1 MPQLRMSPFLAP
13 FPNGIR
19 FPFVT
24 LIPITGSRRGF
35 PLNIDLSSQMR
46 SLREQYHYAWLVVGM
61 GTMLRVTA
69 NFVSQAFAV
78 ILVVLQTD
86 FAWGVTAIVLAQVF
100 RSVAS
105 ALLSPVSGWV
115 GDRYGA
121 RPSLFVAA
129 SHYVAGM
136 LLLSTVDH
144 LWQLYI
150 YYSVLLG
157 LAQALFSVNIPTTVA
172 AWFQKKLGV
181 AVGIQQSIG
190 GMGAS
195 VTAPA
200 LALLISLT
208 GWQYGFWIIAAVGG
222 SILFALLFFF
232 HSEPADRGMR
242 PLGADDDE
250 PAPARVDAAT
260 AKLRS
265 KVFLQHA
272 RRTRAFWN
280 LPFIHFLGCMGHAI
294 VIWHVVFF
302 ATEQGLSLAAA
313 AWIVTIYTMASVSS
327 RLFIPILADRWGAKA
342 TMILPYFLQGVTV
355 IMLFW
360 AQSAWEFYLFAVLFG
375 IGFGGEMSA
384 FLIANRQYYG
394 MGPGALHL
402 RLPAPRLRLRNGRRR
417 IGRRSHL
424 RPGSCCADS
433 SEIAWTS
440 SAFHFAHSLGL
451 VGLHYY
457 WRRLL
462 RPGLDNLHRR
472 QLDGSGL
479 HPAAGVILPSPHPQ
493 LGRLPT

>member
-1 MPQLRMSPFLAP
+1 M
-13 FPNGIR
+13 N
-19 FPFVT
+19 
-24 LIPITGSRRGF
+24 TGFS
-35 PLNIDLSSQMR
+35 DLVNYT
-46 SLREQYHYAWLVVGM
+46 RERYHYAWLVVGI

-100 RSVAS
+100 RSLAS
-105 ALLSPVSGWV
+105 AILSPASGWV

-129 SHYVAGM
+129 ALYVAGM
-136 LLLSTVDH
+136 LLLSTVNE

-150 YYSVLLG
+150 YYSLLLG
-157 LAQALFSVNIPTTVA
+157 LAQALFTVNIPTTVA
-172 AWFQKKLGV
+172 AWFKRRLGV

-195 VTAPA
+195 VTAPG
-200 LALLISLT
+200 LALLVSLT
-208 GWQYGFWIIAAVGG
+208 GWQVGFWIIAAVGG
-222 SILFALLFFF
+222 VILFGLLFFF
-232 HSEPADRGMR
+232 HSEPADRGMK
-242 PLGADDDE
+242 PLGATDDDPP
-250 PAPARVDAAT
+250 PAPVNSET

-313 AWIVTIYTMASVSS
+313 AWIVTIYTIASVSS
-327 RLFIPILADRWGAKA
+327 RLFIPILADRFGAKM
-342 TMILPYFLQGVTV
+342 TMILPYALQGITV

-394 MGPGALHL
+394 MGPVRSIFGFQHLGSGFGMAL
-402 RLPAPRLRLRNGRRR
+402 G
-417 IGRRSHL
+417 
-424 RPGSCCADS
+424 
-433 SEIAWTS
+433 
-440 SAFHFAHSLGL
+440 GL
-451 VGLHYY
+451 VGGVVYDFRNAATPTRYLGFIDVGGGSYDLA
-457 WRRLL
+457 WVVSIAASLAGVVFILL
-462 RPGLDNLHRR
+462 LESSSRVLIPDWEDSLPREG
-472 QLDGSGL
+472 QTS
-479 HPAAGVILPSPHPQ
+479 PAAS
-493 LGRLPT
+493 

>member
-1 MPQLRMSPFLAP
+1 M
-13 FPNGIR
+13 
-19 FPFVT
+19 
-24 LIPITGSRRGF
+24 
-35 PLNIDLSSQMR
+35 NIDLSDRMNY
-46 SLREQYHYAWLVVGM
+46 LREQYHYAWLVVGI
-61 GTMLRVTA
+61 GTMLRLTA

-100 RSVAS
+100 RSVTS
-105 ALLSPVSGWV
+105 ALLAPVSGWV

-129 SHYVAGM
+129 TLYVAGM
-136 LLLSTVDH
+136 LLLSTVDQ

-150 YYSVLLG
+150 YYSLLLG
-157 LAQALFSVNIPTTVA
+157 LAQALFTVNIPTTVA

-200 LALLISLT
+200 LALLVALT
-208 GWQYGFWIIAAVGG
+208 GWQVGFWIIAAVGG
-222 SILFALLFFF
+222 VILFSLLFFF
-232 HSEPADRGMR
+232 HSEPADRGMK
-242 PLGADDDE
+242 PLGATDDD
-250 PAPARVDAAT
+250 PAPVPVNAETAR
-260 AKLRS
+260 LRS

-302 ATEQGLSLAAA
+302 ATEQGLSLASA

-327 RLFIPILADRWGAKA
+327 RLFTPILADRWGAKV

-360 AQSAWEFYLFAVLFG
+360 AQSAWGVLLLRRPLRRRLWRRNVRLPHRQPPVLWHGSGAVNFW
-375 IGFGGEMSA
+375 I
-384 FLIANRQYYG
+384 
-394 MGPGALHL
+394 
-402 RLPAPRLRLRNGRRR
+402 PAPRLRLRHGRRR
-417 IGRRSHL
+417 TRR
-424 RPGSCCADS
+424 
-433 SEIAWTS
+433 
-440 SAFHFAHSLGL
+440 
-451 VGLHYY
+451 
-457 WRRLL
+457 RRDL
-462 RPGLDNLHRR
+462 
-472 QLDGSGL
+472 
-479 HPAAGVILPSPHPQ
+479 
-493 LGRLPT
+493 

>member
-1 MPQLRMSPFLAP
+1 M
-13 FPNGIR
+13 
-19 FPFVT
+19 
-24 LIPITGSRRGF
+24 
-35 PLNIDLSSQMR
+35 NIGLSDWTNY
-46 SLREQYHYAWLVVGM
+46 LREQYHYAWLVVGM
-61 GTMLRVTA
+61 GTLLRVTA

-105 ALLSPVSGWV
+105 ALLSPVSGWL

-121 RPSLFVAA
+121 RRSLFVAA
-129 SHYVAGM
+129 ALYVVGM
-136 LLLSTVDH
+136 LLLSTVSQ

-157 LAQALFSVNIPTTVA
+157 LAQALFTVNIPTTVA
-172 AWFQKKLGV
+172 AWFKRKLGV
-181 AVGIQQSIG
+181 AVGIQQSFG

-200 LALLISLT
+200 LALLVALT
-208 GWQYGFWIIAAVGG
+208 GWQIGFWIIAAVGG
-222 SILFALLFFF
+222 TILFGLLFFF
-232 HSEPADRGMR
+232 HSEPADRGMK
-242 PLGADDDE
+242 PLGATDDDPPPIPSNTE
-250 PAPARVDAAT
+250 L

-302 ATEQGLSLAAA
+302 ATQQGLSLATA

-327 RLFIPILADRWGAKA
+327 RLFIPILADRFGAKA
-342 TMILPYFLQGVTV
+342 TMILPYALQGVTV
-355 IMLFW
+355 VMLFW
-360 AQSAWEFYLFAVLFG
+360 AHSAWEFFLFAVLFG

-394 MGPGALHL
+394 MGPVRSIFGFQHL
-402 RLPAPRLRLRNGRRR
+402 
-417 IGRRSHL
+417 
-424 RPGSCCADS
+424 GSGFGMAVG
-433 SEIAWTS
+433 
-440 SAFHFAHSLGL
+440 GL
-451 VGLHYY
+451 VGGVAFDFRNAEAPVRFL
-457 WRRLL
+457 
-462 RPGLDNLHRR
+462 GFIDVGG
-472 QLDGSGL
+472 GSYDL
-479 HPAAGVILPSPHPQ
+479 AWAISIVASLAGVIFILLLESSSQVLIPNWEDSLPRETQTS
-493 LGRLPT
+493 TAAS

>member
-1 MPQLRMSPFLAP
+1 M
-13 FPNGIR
+13 
-19 FPFVT
+19 
-24 LIPITGSRRGF
+24 
-35 PLNIDLSSQMR
+35 NIGLSDWTNY
-46 SLREQYHYAWLVVGM
+46 LREQYHYAWLVVGM
-61 GTMLRVTA
+61 GTLLRVTA

-105 ALLSPVSGWV
+105 ALLSPVSGWL

-121 RPSLFVAA
+121 RRSLFVAA
-129 SHYVAGM
+129 ALYVVGM
-136 LLLSTVDH
+136 LLLSTVSQ

-157 LAQALFSVNIPTTVA
+157 LAQALFTVNIPTTVA
-172 AWFQKKLGV
+172 AWFKRKLGV
-181 AVGIQQSIG
+181 AVGIQQSFG

-200 LALLISLT
+200 LALLVALT
-208 GWQYGFWIIAAVGG
+208 GWQIGFWIIAAVGG
-222 SILFALLFFF
+222 TILFGLLFFF
-232 HSEPADRGMR
+232 HSEPADRGMK
-242 PLGADDDE
+242 PLGATDDDPPPIPSNTE
-250 PAPARVDAAT
+250 L

-302 ATEQGLSLAAA
+302 ATQQGLSLATA

-327 RLFIPILADRWGAKA
+327 RLFIPILADRFGAKA
-342 TMILPYFLQGVTV
+342 TMILPYALQGVTV
-355 IMLFW
+355 VMLFW
-360 AQSAWEFYLFAVLFG
+360 AHSAWEFFLFAVLFG

-394 MGPGALHL
+394 MGPVRSIFGFQHL
-402 RLPAPRLRLRNGRRR
+402 
-417 IGRRSHL
+417 
-424 RPGSCCADS
+424 GSGFGMAVG
-433 SEIAWTS
+433 
-440 SAFHFAHSLGL
+440 GL
-451 VGLHYY
+451 VGGVAFDFRNAEAPVRFL
-457 WRRLL
+457 
-462 RPGLDNLHRR
+462 GFIDVGG
-472 QLDGSGL
+472 GSYDL
-479 HPAAGVILPSPHPQ
+479 AWAISIVASLVGVIFILLLESSSQVLIPNWEDSLPRETQTS
-493 LGRLPT
+493 TAAS

>member
-1 MPQLRMSPFLAP
+1 M
-13 FPNGIR
+13 
-19 FPFVT
+19 
-24 LIPITGSRRGF
+24 
-35 PLNIDLSSQMR
+35 NIGLSDLVNYS
-46 SLREQYHYAWLVVGM
+46 REQYHYAWLVVGM

-100 RSVAS
+100 RSLAS
-105 ALLSPVSGWV
+105 ALLSPASGWV

-121 RPSLFVAA
+121 RKSLFVAA
-129 SHYVAGM
+129 TLYVAGM
-136 LLLSTVDH
+136 LLLSTVDQ
-144 LWQLYI
+144 LWQLYV
-150 YYSVLLG
+150 YYSILLG
-157 LAQALFSVNIPTTVA
+157 LAQALFTVNIPTTVA
-172 AWFQKKLGV
+172 AWFKRKLGV
-181 AVGIQQSIG
+181 AVGIQQSFG

-200 LALLISLT
+200 LALLVSVT
-208 GWQYGFWIIAAVGG
+208 GWQVGFWIIAAVGG
-222 SILFALLFFF
+222 IILFSLLFFF
-232 HSEPADRGMR
+232 HSEPADRGLK
-242 PLGADDDE
+242 PLGATDDD
-250 PAPARVDAAT
+250 PPPVPVNTAA

-280 LPFIHFLGCMGHAI
+280 LPFIHFLGCMGHAV

-302 ATEQGLSLAAA
+302 ATEQGLSLASA

-327 RLFIPILADRWGAKA
+327 RLFIPILADLWGAKV

-394 MGPGALHL
+394 MGPVRSIFGFQHL
-402 RLPAPRLRLRNGRRR
+402 
-417 IGRRSHL
+417 
-424 RPGSCCADS
+424 GSGLGMA
-433 SEIAWTS
+433 AG
-440 SAFHFAHSLGL
+440 GL
-451 VGLHYY
+451 VGGVIYDFRNAEAATRFLGFIDVGGGSYDLA
-457 WRRLL
+457 WTISIVASLL
-462 RPGLDNLHRR
+462 GVVFILLLESSSRVLIPDWEESLPREG
-472 QLDGSGL
+472 QTS
-479 HPAAGVILPSPHPQ
+479 PAAS
-493 LGRLPT
+493 

>member
-1 MPQLRMSPFLAP
+1 M
-13 FPNGIR
+13 
-19 FPFVT
+19 
-24 LIPITGSRRGF
+24 
-35 PLNIDLSSQMR
+35 NIGLSDLVGY
-46 SLREQYHYAWLVVGM
+46 LREQYHYAWLVVGM

-105 ALLSPVSGWV
+105 AVLSPVSGWV

-129 SHYVAGM
+129 GLYVGGM
-136 LLLSTVDH
+136 LLLSTVSE
-144 LWQLYI
+144 LWQLYL
-150 YYSVLLG
+150 YYSLVLG
-157 LAQALFSVNIPTTVA
+157 LAQALFTVNIPTTVA
-172 AWFQKKLGV
+172 AWFKRKLGV
-181 AVGIQQSIG
+181 AVGIQQSFG

-200 LALLISLT
+200 LALLVSLT
-208 GWQYGFWIIAAVGG
+208 GWQVGFWIIAAVGG
-222 SILFALLFFF
+222 VILFSLLFFF
-232 HSEPADRGMR
+232 HSEPADRGMK
-242 PLGADDDE
+242 PLGATDDD
-250 PAPARVDAAT
+250 PPPVPVNTAT

-302 ATEQGLSLAAA
+302 ATEQGLSLATA

-327 RLFIPILADRWGAKA
+327 RLFIPILADRFGAKT
-342 TMILPYFLQGVTV
+342 TMILPYALQGVTV

-360 AQSAWEFYLFAVLFG
+360 ATSAWEFYLFAVLFG

-394 MGPGALHL
+394 MGPV
-402 RLPAPRLRLRNGRRR
+402 
-417 IGRRSHL
+417 RSIF
-424 RPGSCCADS
+424 G
-433 SEIAWTS
+433 
-440 SAFHFAHSLGL
+440 FQHF
-451 VGLHYY
+451 
-457 WRRLL
+457 
-462 RPGLDNLHRR
+462 
-472 QLDGSGL
+472 GSGL
-479 HPAAGVILPSPHPQ
+479 GMAAGGLIGGVIYDFRTGEAPMRLLGFIDLGGGSYDLAWAISIAASLAGVVFILLLESSSRVLIPNWEDSLPAEGQTTPAAS
-493 LGRLPT
+493 

>member
-1 MPQLRMSPFLAP
+1 M
-13 FPNGIR
+13 
-19 FPFVT
+19 
-24 LIPITGSRRGF
+24 
-35 PLNIDLSSQMR
+35 NIGLSDGMNYV
-46 SLREQYHYAWLVVGM
+46 RERYHYAWLVVGM
-61 GTMLRVTA
+61 GTLLRVTA

-105 ALLSPVSGWV
+105 ALLSPASGWL

-121 RPSLFVAA
+121 RRSLFVAA
-129 SHYVAGM
+129 GLYVAGM
-136 LLLSTVDH
+136 LLLSTVSQ

-150 YYSVLLG
+150 YYSLLLG
-157 LAQALFSVNIPTTVA
+157 LAQALFTVNIPTTVA
-172 AWFQKKLGV
+172 AWFKRKLGV
-181 AVGIQQSIG
+181 AVGLQQSVG

-200 LALLISLT
+200 LALLVAVT
-208 GWQYGFWIIAAVGG
+208 GWQVGFWIIAAVGG
-222 SILFALLFFF
+222 VILFSLLFFF
-232 HSEPADRGMR
+232 YSDPADRGMK
-242 PLGADDDE
+242 PLGATDDE
-250 PAPARVDAAT
+250 PAPAPANSET
-260 AKLRS
+260 ARLRT
-265 KVFLQHA
+265 KVFMQHA

-313 AWIVTIYTMASVSS
+313 AWTVTIYTMASVSS

-360 AQSAWEFYLFAVLFG
+360 AQSAWEFYVFAVLFG

-394 MGPGALHL
+394 MGPVRSIFGYQHLGSGFGMALGGL
-402 RLPAPRLRLRNGRRR
+402 IGGVAYDFRNAEAPVRFLGF
-417 IGRRSHL
+417 IDVGG
-424 RPGSCCADS
+424 GSYDL
-433 SEIAWTS
+433 AWTIS
-440 SAFHFAHSLGL
+440 IAASL
-451 VGLHYY
+451 
-457 WRRLL
+457 
-462 RPGLDNLHRR
+462 
-472 QLDGSGL
+472 
-479 HPAAGVILPSPHPQ
+479 AGVIFILLLESSSRVLIPNWEDSLPREGQASSAD
-493 LGRLPT
+493 

>member
-1 MPQLRMSPFLAP
+1 M
-13 FPNGIR
+13 
-19 FPFVT
+19 
-24 LIPITGSRRGF
+24 
-35 PLNIDLSSQMR
+35 NIDLSARMN

-129 SHYVAGM
+129 ALYVAGM
-136 LLLSTVDH
+136 LLLSTVKE

-150 YYSVLLG
+150 YYSLLLG

-172 AWFQKKLGV
+172 AWFKKKLGV

-200 LALLISLT
+200 LALLVSLT
-208 GWQYGFWIIAAVGG
+208 GWQVGFWIIAAVGG
-222 SILFALLFFF
+222 AILFGLLFFF
-232 HSEPADRGMR
+232 HSEPADRGMK
-242 PLGADDDE
+242 PLGATEDE
-250 PAPARVDAAT
+250 PAPVPVDAAT

-342 TMILPYFLQGVTV
+342 TMVLPYFLQGVTV

-360 AQSAWEFYLFAVLFG
+360 AQAAWEFYLFAVLFG

-394 MGPGALHL
+394 MGPVRSIFGFQHL
-402 RLPAPRLRLRNGRRR
+402 
-417 IGRRSHL
+417 
-424 RPGSCCADS
+424 GSGFGMA
-433 SEIAWTS
+433 AG
-440 SAFHFAHSLGL
+440 GL
-451 VGLHYY
+451 VGGVVYDFRNGEVPMRFLGFIDVGGGSYDLA
-457 WRRLL
+457 WIISIAASLAGVVFILL
-462 RPGLDNLHRR
+462 LESSSRVLIPNWEDSLPREA
-472 QLDGSGL
+472 QTT
-479 HPAAGVILPSPHPQ
+479 PAAS
-493 LGRLPT
+493 

>member
-1 MPQLRMSPFLAP
+1 M
-13 FPNGIR
+13 N
-19 FPFVT
+19 
-24 LIPITGSRRGF
+24 TGWS
-35 PLNIDLSSQMR
+35 DLVSY
-46 SLREQYHYAWLVVGM
+46 LREQYHYAWLVVGM

-86 FAWGVTAIVLAQVF
+86 FAWGITAIVLAQVF

-105 ALLSPVSGWV
+105 AVLSPVSGWV

-121 RPSLFVAA
+121 RRSLFVAA
-129 SHYVAGM
+129 TLYVAGM
-136 LLLSTVDH
+136 LLLSTVDQ
-144 LWQLYI
+144 LWQLYL
-150 YYSVLLG
+150 YYSLVLG
-157 LAQALFSVNIPTTVA
+157 LAQALFTVNIPTTVA
-172 AWFQKKLGV
+172 AWFKRKLGV
-181 AVGIQQSIG
+181 AVGIQQSFG

-200 LALLISLT
+200 LALLVSLT
-208 GWQYGFWIIAAVGG
+208 GWQVGFWIIAAAGG
-222 SILFALLFFF
+222 VVLFSLLFFF
-232 HSEPADRGMR
+232 HSEPADRGMK
-242 PLGADDDE
+242 PLGATDDD
-250 PAPARVDAAT
+250 PAPVPVNAAT

-327 RLFIPILADRWGAKA
+327 RLFIPILADRWGAKV
-342 TMILPYFLQGVTV
+342 TMILPYALQGVTV

-360 AQSAWEFYLFAVLFG
+360 ATSAWEFYLFAVLFG

-394 MGPGALHL
+394 MGPV
-402 RLPAPRLRLRNGRRR
+402 
-417 IGRRSHL
+417 RSIFGFQHF
-424 RPGSCCADS
+424 GSGLGMA
-433 SEIAWTS
+433 AG
-440 SAFHFAHSLGL
+440 GL
-451 VGLHYY
+451 VGGVIYDF
-457 WRRLL
+457 RTGEAPTRLL
-462 RPGLDNLHRR
+462 GFIDLGG
-472 QLDGSGL
+472 GSYDLAWAISVAASLAGVVFIL
-479 HPAAGVILPSPHPQ
+479 LLESSSRVLIPDWEDALPAEGQTSPAAS
-493 LGRLPT
+493 

>member
-1 MPQLRMSPFLAP
+1 M
-13 FPNGIR
+13 NI
-19 FPFVT
+19 
-24 LIPITGSRRGF
+24 GSS
-35 PLNIDLSSQMR
+35 DLVSY
-46 SLREQYHYAWLVVGM
+46 LREQYHYAWLVVGI
-61 GTMLRVTA
+61 GTLLRVTA

-105 ALLSPVSGWV
+105 AVLSPVSGWV

-129 SHYVAGM
+129 GLYVGGM
-136 LLLSTVDH
+136 LLLSTVSE
-144 LWQLYI
+144 LWQLYL
-150 YYSVLLG
+150 YYSLVLG
-157 LAQALFSVNIPTTVA
+157 LAQALFTVNIPTTVA
-172 AWFQKKLGV
+172 AWFKRKLGV
-181 AVGIQQSIG
+181 AVGIQQSFG
-190 GMGAS
+190 GMGSS

-200 LALLISLT
+200 LALLIGLT
-208 GWQYGFWIIAAVGG
+208 GWQVGFWIIAAVGG
-222 SILFALLFFF
+222 VILFSLLFFF

-250 PAPARVDAAT
+250 PPPVRVNPET

-342 TMILPYFLQGVTV
+342 TMVLPYALQGVTV

-394 MGPGALHL
+394 MGPVRSIFGFQHLGSGFGMAL
-402 RLPAPRLRLRNGRRR
+402 G
-417 IGRRSHL
+417 
-424 RPGSCCADS
+424 
-433 SEIAWTS
+433 
-440 SAFHFAHSLGL
+440 GL
-451 VGLHYY
+451 VGGVVFDF
-457 WRRLL
+457 RTSEAPTRLL
-462 RPGLDNLHRR
+462 GFIDVGG
-472 QLDGSGL
+472 GSYDLAWIISIAASLAGVVFIL
-479 HPAAGVILPSPHPQ
+479 LLESSSRVLIPDWEDSLPAEGRTSPAAS
-493 LGRLPT
+493 

>member
-1 MPQLRMSPFLAP
+1 M
-13 FPNGIR
+13 NY
-19 FPFVT
+19 
-24 LIPITGSRRGF
+24 
-35 PLNIDLSSQMR
+35 
-46 SLREQYHYAWLVVGM
+46 LRENYHYAWLVVGM

-105 ALLSPVSGWV
+105 ALLSPVSGWL

-121 RPSLFVAA
+121 RKTLFVAA
-129 SHYVAGM
+129 TLYVVGM
-136 LLLSTVDH
+136 LLLSTVSQ

-150 YYSVLLG
+150 YYSLLLG
-157 LAQALFSVNIPTTVA
+157 LAQALFTVNIPTTVA
-172 AWFQKKLGV
+172 AWFKRKLGV
-181 AVGIQQSIG
+181 AVGIQQSFG

-200 LALLISLT
+200 LALLVGLT
-208 GWQYGFWIIAAVGG
+208 GWQVGFWIIAAVGG
-222 SILFALLFFF
+222 TILFGLLLSF
-232 HSEPADRGMR
+232 HSDPADRGMK
-242 PLGADDDE
+242 PLGATDDDPE
-250 PAPARVDAAT
+250 PTPVNAAT

-294 VIWHVVFF
+294 VIWHIVFF

-327 RLFIPILADRWGAKA
+327 RLFIPILADRFGAKA
-342 TMILPYFLQGVTV
+342 TMILPYALQGVTV

-394 MGPGALHL
+394 MGPVRSIFGFQHL
-402 RLPAPRLRLRNGRRR
+402 
-417 IGRRSHL
+417 
-424 RPGSCCADS
+424 GSGFGMAVG
-433 SEIAWTS
+433 
-440 SAFHFAHSLGL
+440 GL
-451 VGLHYY
+451 VGGVVFDYRNSRGRQRGWLGFIDVGGGSYDLA
-457 WRRLL
+457 WVISIAASLAGVVFILL
-462 RPGLDNLHRR
+462 LESSSRVLIPDWEQSLPGAE
-472 QLDGSGL
+472 QTT
-479 HPAAGVILPSPHPQ
+479 PAAS
-493 LGRLPT
+493 

>member
-1 MPQLRMSPFLAP
+1 M
-13 FPNGIR
+13 
-19 FPFVT
+19 
-24 LIPITGSRRGF
+24 
-35 PLNIDLSSQMR
+35 NIDLSNRTSY
-46 SLREQYHYAWLVVGM
+46 LREQYHYAWLVVGM

-100 RSVAS
+100 RSLAS

-121 RPSLFVAA
+121 RRSLFVAA
-129 SHYVAGM
+129 ALYVAGM
-136 LLLSTVDH
+136 LLLSTVSQ

-150 YYSVLLG
+150 YYSILLG
-157 LAQALFSVNIPTTVA
+157 LAQALFTVNIPTTVA
-172 AWFQKKLGV
+172 AWFKRKLGV
-181 AVGIQQSIG
+181 AVGIQQSFG

-200 LALLISLT
+200 LALLVALT
-208 GWQYGFWIIAAVGG
+208 GWQVGFWIIAAVGG
-222 SILFALLFFF
+222 TILFSLLFFF
-232 HSEPADRGMR
+232 HSEPGDRGMK
-242 PLGADDDE
+242 PLGATDDD
-250 PAPARVDAAT
+250 PAPAPVNSET
-260 AKLRS
+260 ARLRS
-265 KVFLQHA
+265 KVFLRHA

-342 TMILPYFLQGVTV
+342 TMILPYALQGVTV

-360 AQSAWEFYLFAVLFG
+360 AQSAWEFYVFAVLFG

-394 MGPGALHL
+394 MGPVRSIFGFQHLGSGFGMALGGL
-402 RLPAPRLRLRNGRRR
+402 IGGVVFDFRNAAAPTRWLGF
-417 IGRRSHL
+417 IDVGG
-424 RPGSCCADS
+424 GSYDLAWIIS
-433 SEIAWTS
+433 IAAS
-440 SAFHFAHSLGL
+440 L
-451 VGLHYY
+451 VGVVFI
-457 WRRLL
+457 LL
-462 RPGLDNLHRR
+462 LESSSRVLIPDWEESL
-472 QLDGSGL
+472 SGEGQTS
-479 HPAAGVILPSPHPQ
+479 PAAS
-493 LGRLPT
+493 

>member
-1 MPQLRMSPFLAP
+1 M
-13 FPNGIR
+13 
-19 FPFVT
+19 
-24 LIPITGSRRGF
+24 
-35 PLNIDLSSQMR
+35 NIDMPAR
-46 SLREQYHYAWLVVGM
+46 MNYLREQYHYAWLVVGM

-105 ALLSPVSGWV
+105 AVLAPVAGWV

-129 SHYVAGM
+129 TIYVAGM
-136 LLLSTVDH
+136 LLLSTVDQ
-144 LWQLYI
+144 LWQLYL
-150 YYSVLLG
+150 YYSFLLG
-157 LAQALFSVNIPTTVA
+157 LAQALFTVNIPTTVA
-172 AWFQKKLGV
+172 AWFKRKLGV
-181 AVGIQQSIG
+181 AVGIQQSFG
-190 GMGAS
+190 GMGSS

-200 LALLISLT
+200 LALLIGLT
-208 GWQYGFWIIAAVGG
+208 GWQVGFWIIAAAGG
-222 SILFALLFFF
+222 VILFALLFFF

-242 PLGADDDE
+242 PLGATDDD
-250 PAPARVDAAT
+250 PPPVPVNTAT

-342 TMILPYFLQGVTV
+342 TMILPYALQGVTV

-360 AQSAWEFYLFAVLFG
+360 SQSAWEFYLFAVLFG

-394 MGPGALHL
+394 MGPVRSIFGFQHL
-402 RLPAPRLRLRNGRRR
+402 
-417 IGRRSHL
+417 
-424 RPGSCCADS
+424 
-433 SEIAWTS
+433 
-440 SAFHFAHSLGL
+440 
-451 VGLHYY
+451 
-457 WRRLL
+457 
-462 RPGLDNLHRR
+462 
-472 QLDGSGL
+472 GSGL
-479 HPAAGVILPSPHPQ
+479 GMALGGLIGGVIYDFRTGEAPMRLLGFIDLGGGSYDLAWAISVAASLAGVVFILLLESSSRVLIPDWEDSLPAEGQTSPAA
-493 LGRLPT
+493 T